1 MMKHRCCLNI
11 WNEKWHYFKLPADLF
26 TFHINLKTEEITF
39 KFWKFIDRISLKK
52 GYYFNRHHMHQV
64 LNIKRVLINIENIEM
79 LSPYYSLMRSI
90 SVYNDQFYDRDDMID
105 TNLTDK
111 ITISKF
117 GICVY
122 NKNNSYVANFIKEN
136 REIAWYYK
144 IIWMSNYKLE
154 DQNKILDN
162 LELLKSL
169 NFKINTLYL
178 QWDLMTNLEL
188 ITDSRILKGKINEVK
203 FNQKMNKEISEQTM
217 RNISELIP
225 SKIIFNSIKWEEI
238 IKALSWIS
246 ENIDI
251 SFGDFNSNNMLDLT
265 FKDTFIEIF
274 DSISNISHYIY
285 LKSINCSIIDLD
297 RANFYII
304 PQHSD
309 YSVGTIII
317 YCSFTKSISPSIS
330 LKNVNWISI
339 CLNTYFLL
347 NILI

>member
-1 MMKHRCCLNI
+1 
-11 WNEKWHYFKLPADLF
+11 
-26 TFHINLKTEEITF
+26 
-39 KFWKFIDRISLKK
+39 
-52 GYYFNRHHMHQV
+52 
-64 LNIKRVLINIENIEM
+64 
-79 LSPYYSLMRSI
+79 
-90 SVYNDQFYDRDDMID
+90 
-105 TNLTDK
+105 
-111 ITISKF
+111 
-117 GICVY
+117 
-122 NKNNSYVANFIKEN
+122 
-136 REIAWYYK
+136 
-144 IIWMSNYKLE
+144 
-154 DQNKILDN
+154 
-162 LELLKSL
+162 
-169 NFKINTLYL
+169 
-178 QWDLMTNLEL
+178 MTNLEL

-285 LKSINCSIIDLD
+285 LKSIKCSIIDLD

-304 PQHSD
+304 PQQSG

-317 YCSFTKSISPSIS
+317 YCSFTKDYPLYLI
-330 LKNVNWISI
+330 KNVNWISI